1 MQRLAKFN
9 LERYFGQYE
18 FAVQWLLSPSDCES
32 ITVNELL
39 QLADAESQQLWQ
51 NLYLGYTESAGH
63 PLLRAEIARLYG
75 QIAPEQIVVAAPEE
89 LIFIAMHSLLQ
100 ADDHIIYTAPAY
112 QSLYEVARSIGCA
125 TTPWYLQPEGDHW
138 TLDVDGLEGM
148 ITQRTKLLVINFPHN
163 PTGYLP
169 TRAVLD
175 RIVEIARAHQLYIFS
190 DEMYRLLEY
199 DAALRLPPLCDL
211 YARAIS
217 LSGLSKT
224 FGLPG
229 LRIGWLAT
237 QQTDLPMRWL
247 TLKDYTT
254 ICNSAPSEILGL
266 IGLRAGNQ
274 LAHRN
279 LAIIHEN
286 LATIEAFCT
295 RHAAQIQWLRPQA
308 GSTAFPCWLGKE
320 PLAALCQRALDE
332 QGLMIVAGS
341 LFDLPGNH
349 FRVGLGRRNLP
360 QVLEHFDGLLDT

>member
-1 MQRLAKFN
+1 MKRLAPFN

-32 ITVNELL
+32 VAVRELL
-39 QLADAESQQLWQ
+39 ALADGECRQLWQ
-51 NLYLGYTESAGH
+51 DLQLGYTESPGH
-63 PLLRAEIARLYG
+63 PLLRAEIARLYE
-75 QIAPEQIVVAAPEE
+75 QIPPEQIVVAAPEE

-138 TLDVDGLEGM
+138 TLDVGQLESM

-169 TRAVLD
+169 TRPVWEQ
-175 RIVEIARAHQLYIFS
+175 IVEIARAHNLYLFS

-199 DAALRLPPLCDL
+199 TDASRLPPLCDT

-217 LSGLSKT
+217 LAGLSKSY
-224 FGLPG
+224 GLPG
-229 LRIGWLAT
+229 LRLGWLAT
-237 QQTDLPMRWL
+237 QQAELPMRWL
-247 TLKDYTT
+247 RLKDYTT

-266 IGLRAGNQ
+266 MGLRAREH
-274 LAHRN
+274 LAQRN
-279 LAIIHEN
+279 RTIIGEN
-286 LATIEAFCT
+286 LALVEAFCA

-308 GSTAFPCWLGKE
+308 GSTAFPRWLGAE
-320 PLAALCQRALDE
+320 PLEALCQRALEE
-332 QGLMIVAGS
+332 QGLLIVPGS
-341 LFDLPGNH
+341 LFDLPSNH

-360 QVLEHFDGLLDT
+360 QVLEHFDHLLAT